1 MHEELKRCN
10 YIGDINSVYALSQIA
25 IVNYET
31 NIESVNN
38 ICMLNPSLN
47 IKPKAGILFFCEIG
61 LIELN
66 NGVICARKNG
76 CDLIGKDISYFIRK
90 TAELTLNY
98 LLDNGLINVD
108 AVSYD
113 VKNLKCS
120 IKKSAFPLS
129 VAVFRNYLLDAGMME
144 DISGSIFI
152 LSDSYEQFFEDN
164 IKLRKNTITL
174 EQLKEKQII
183 QEMQGRKAEEYVVEF
198 ERKRLK
204 DNPQYTMIRQI
215 SDFDVTAGFDIV
227 SFESKNSETID
238 RFIEV
243 KSFHTIPHFFWS
255 ANEVN
260 VAKMKGKQ
268 YCLYLVDMDRYL
280 NDDYEPIV
288 LCDPANEALNGSEW
302 IVSTASYELTKV

>member
-10 YIGDINSVYALSQIA
+10 YIGDIDSVFALSQIA
-25 IVNYET
+25 IVDYET
-31 NIESVNN
+31 NIESVNS

-47 IKPKAGILFFCEIG
+47 IKPKAGILFFDEIG

-66 NGVICARKNG
+66 NGIIHAKKNG
-76 CDLIGKDISYFIRK
+76 LDTIGKEISYFVRK

-98 LLDNGLINVD
+98 LLDNGLMNVD
-108 AVSYD
+108 AVSFD
-113 VKNLKCS
+113 VKNLKCT

-129 VAVFRNYLLDAGMME
+129 VAVFRNYLLDTGMME
-144 DISGSIFI
+144 DISGSMFL
-152 LSDSYEQFFEDN
+152 LSDAYEKFFEDN
-164 IKLRKNTITL
+164 VKLRKNSITL
-174 EQLKEKQII
+174 EQLKEAQII
-183 QEMQGRKAEEYVVEF
+183 QEMQGRKAEEYVVEY

-204 DNPQYTMIRQI
+204 DNPRYAMIRQI

-227 SFESKNSETID
+227 SFESNDSEAID

-243 KSFHTIPHFFWS
+243 KSFHTTPHFFWS

-260 VAKMKGKQ
+260 VAKMKGRQ

-288 LCDPANEALNGSEW
+288 LCDPANGVFADSEW
-302 IVSTASYELTKV
+302 IITTASYELTKV